1 MVGRTL
7 PSFKYLDTSEDRR
20 RCTELIM
27 PKSSCRPRDLIQTHR
42 NVAWINGYVSTI
54 VSLNRSDK
62 DLNRWKTDSGISTAE
77 RAKMSSHCKHRCRP
91 SSSLDAILSSMP
103 HGLMAVTSKP
113 SANDADRSRA
123 LLRVC
128 VKLLSRLRS
137 RGKDGMGY
145 SILSK

>member
-1 MVGRTL
+1 M
-7 PSFKYLDTSEDRR
+7 PSFKHLDTSADRR
-20 RCTELIM
+20 RCTELIV

-42 NVAWINGYVSTI
+42 NVAWIRGYVSTTEN
-54 VSLNRSDK
+54 LNRSVK

-77 RAKMSSHCKHRCRP
+77 RAKISNHFKHWRRP

-113 SANDADRSRA
+113 SADDAERSRA
-123 LLRVC
+123 LLSVR
-128 VKLLSRLRS
+128 VKLLSRLRN

-145 SILSK
+145 KYLE